1 MQHEV
6 ARNLLTFVRKLIA
19 FDTKSKGNCR
29 TSTRILKANVM
40 KSIAFDTKSVANA
53 DTKSKEITEN
63 QYEIARK

>member
-6 ARNLLTFVRKLIA
+6 ARNLLTFDKKLIA

-40 KSIAFDTKSVANA
+40 KSIAFDTKSAA
-53 DTKSKEITEN
+53 FDTKSKEITEN

>member
-1 MQHEV
+1 
-6 ARNLLTFVRKLIA
+6 
-19 FDTKSKGNCR
+19 
-29 TSTRILKANVM
+29 M